1 MEPEHA
7 FLAKYKYFAGALGLL
22 HTFLS
27 AGIVFGWASLY
38 PVLRHE
44 GVFAGSDQPA
54 LAFSTAFTCG
64 AIGNYVSNLPM
75 GALLDSKGPRVTGII
90 SAILMSI
97 ALMLCSNAV
106 KDGMSLIIGYGL
118 LGFAGPAIQLPTLHL
133 SNLFDKN
140 GGALYMSFQ
149 AAAFDGG
156 CFVFTVCE
164 FLAKYYDVSL
174 ANFFSFYQLVP
185 AIVMLTSI
193 LLWPQYSIQNGKE
206 AEEQERDGDLAQ
218 EAEEQERD
226 GDLAPESRPRSLSNL
241 SNITSSP
248 GGAGSPF
255 LGMLPRKTG
264 SELNDAD
271 ESADPLLARQRAD
284 EKRKVLLQTLDLRS
298 SLSTKE
304 FIFLGL
310 FTSVHILKLNFVVS
324 SINDQLNFA
333 FSGDED
339 SVDGLVA
346 VFGVML
352 PLGFVILPFTAYLL
366 QRSAVDAMQVANCFA
381 VVYTYSL
388 ALHPTSFMWQVC
400 VTFPLVAVSRQLVYS
415 TVFYM
420 VGEYFGFRNYGVILG
435 LINLIVSAAG
445 TLQYALVMLAEQESG
460 GDYLAPN
467 MLLLAVLVPLLFAG
481 RILSNT
487 DYAREELDSATVVR
501 ELRTMR
507 IRQGN
512 DGGCGSMTS
521 EIKKVASYQAI

>member
-75 GALLDSKGPRVTGII
+75 GALLDSKGPRVTGIT

-97 ALMLCSNAV
+97 ALVLCSNAV

-206 AEEQERDGDLAQ
+206 AEEQERDGDLA
-218 EAEEQERD
+218 
-226 GDLAPESRPRSLSNL
+226 PESRPRSLSNL
-241 SNITSSP
+241 SNITNSP

-255 LGMLPRKTG
+255 LGMLPKKTG

-346 VFGVML
+346 VFGVMF